1 MQSYLLLQQ
10 KLKDDN
16 ELKFEKQIL
25 SCFKTMSLSF
35 KDPVKAEEN
44 FQKLHQ
50 MKDIIIWKALTCLL
64 DPSRTFTQAQAIYID
79 MLERLGD
86 KHPQHEFIKTFASKC
101 SYRLFGK
108 EHVK

>member
-1 MQSYLLLQQ
+1 MQSYLLLRQ

-16 ELKFEKQIL
+16 ELNFEKQIM

-35 KDPVKAEEN
+35 KDLVKAEEN
-44 FQKLHQ
+44 FQKLHE
-50 MKDIIIWKALTCLL
+50 MKDIIIWKA
-64 DPSRTFTQAQAIYID
+64 FTQAQAIYID